1 MYRSTNSTLR
11 HQILLEAL
19 RIIQTQAMTVSWL
32 QLVTGDCRGAAIFNV
47 LSVSQ
52 VSSQLYHCHHHH
64 HHRRH
69 HDHNAVILKTRNSAM
84 ADKPRDAFADA
95 MAWLTS

>member
-1 MYRSTNSTLR
+1 MMLMYCSTNSTPR

-32 QLVTGDCRGAAIFNV
+32 QLVTGDCRGAAILNV

-52 VSSQLYHCHHHH
+52 VSCQLYRYHHPH
-64 HHRRH
+64 RH
-69 HDHNAVILKTRNSAM
+69 HVLNAVILNTRNSAI
-84 ADKPRDAFADA
+84 ADKPRDAFLE
-95 MAWLTS
+95 MQWRG